1 MYVKGIAMNIPMN
14 KNTQPMMI
22 MPMTVNKNKKR
33 GKECPLVSFQ
43 LFCKDSIMPAFSSIM
58 N

>member
-43 LFCKDSIMPAFSSIM
+43 LFL
-58 N
+58 